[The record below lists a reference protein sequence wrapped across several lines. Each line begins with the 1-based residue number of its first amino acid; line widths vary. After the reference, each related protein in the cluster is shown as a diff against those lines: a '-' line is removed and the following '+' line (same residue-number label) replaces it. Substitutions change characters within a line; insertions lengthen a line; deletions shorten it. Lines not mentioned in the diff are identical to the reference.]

1 MPPLGWNRQSTRTIV
16 ERLTIEHDPAR
27 IRLHCAGD
35 GLQREALARA
45 RGTEEDNEPVVHCKG
60 HIEAEAIE
68 RLLEPDF
75 KHRDRRH
82 LILLCGVHC
91 TLLPSRGLR
100 QSAGTITP
108 YPALHTIGQG
118 KHPKGE
124 HQEKKRR
131 LAGGGIVQRLYF
143 VI

>member
-1 MPPLGWNRQSTRTIV
+1 MACSV
-16 ERLTIEHDPAR
+16 
-27 IRLHCAGD
+27 
-35 GLQREALARA
+35 
-45 RGTEEDNEPVVHCKG
+45 
-60 HIEAEAIE
+60 
-68 RLLEPDF
+68 RLLPEPEGPKSTTSPPSTVKATSRRKPSKDF
-75 KHRDRRH
+75 WS
-82 LILLCGVHC
+82 LMSSIETEYLFILLWSVHR

-108 YPALHTIGQG
+108 YPALPTIGQG

-143 VI
+143 VIDGNGDGTGDPRDVTPNHQDYPKLAHRMGEA